1 VGSSGSKKSR
11 KGGKRQHL
19 DKVGQHT
26 HNAAAAEQK
35 RERGAVMD
43 VMGMGGAGSG
53 GRAIVWI
60 VGVIL
65 LVVAIF
71 ALILWVAEI

>member
-1 VGSSGSKKSR
+1 MKKSR

-26 HNAAAAEQK
+26 HSAAAAEQK

-43 VMGMGGAGSG
+43 VMGMGGSG
-53 GRAIVWI
+53 GGSRTLVWI
-60 VGVIL
+60 IGVIL

>member
-1 VGSSGSKKSR
+1 MKKSR

-35 RERGAVMD
+35 RERSAVMD
-43 VMGMGGAGSG
+43 VMGMGGSG
-53 GRAIVWI
+53 GGSRTIVWI
-60 VGVIL
+60 VGAIL
-65 LVVAIF
+65 LVMAIF

>member
-1 VGSSGSKKSR
+1 MGSSGSKKNR

-26 HNAAAAEQK
+26 HSAAAAEQK

-43 VMGMGGAGSG
+43 VMGMGGSSRGSRSVG
-53 GRAIVWI
+53 FVIGAII
-60 VGVIL
+60 LVI
-65 LVVAIF
+65 AIL
-71 ALILWVAEI
+71 ALILCVAWI

>member
-1 VGSSGSKKSR
+1 MKKSR
-11 KGGKRQHL
+11 KGGTRQHL

-26 HNAAAAEQK
+26 HSAAAQEQQ

-43 VMGMGGAGSG
+43 VMGMGGSGSG

>member
-1 VGSSGSKKSR
+1 MKKSR

-26 HNAAAAEQK
+26 HSAAAAEQK

-43 VMGMGGAGSG
+43 VMGMGGSGSG
-53 GRAIVWI
+53 SRTLVWI
-60 VGVIL
+60 IGAIL

>member
-1 VGSSGSKKSR
+1 MKKSR

-35 RERGAVMD
+35 RERSAVMD
-43 VMGMGGAGSG
+43 VMGMGGSG
-53 GRAIVWI
+53 GGSRTIVWI

-65 LVVAIF
+65 LVMAIF

>member
-1 VGSSGSKKSR
+1 MGSSGMKKNR

-26 HNAAAAEQK
+26 HDAAKAEQQ
-35 RERGAVMD
+35 RERAAVMD
-43 VMGMGGAGSG
+43 VMGLGGSG
-53 GRAIVWI
+53 RGTRVFISA

-65 LVVAIF
+65 LVIAIF